1 MTYNRSLQN
10 NILKGKYFTGLRYF
24 RKGGQLLR
32 KLAAAIA
39 VLMFLLFAIPLVLL
53 KDSEKKLE
61 KNVSP
66 GTDLSIDVYM
76 DDIDKVVKMNF
87 EDYILG
93 VVAGEMPASFH
104 VEALKAQALA
114 ARTYTMLRMRQFGG
128 SGCSKH
134 PEAEICTDPT
144 HCQAYKNPTT
154 VKKDLDKLKEA
165 VYGTAGEVIV
175 YDNKLIDA
183 VFHSTSG
190 GKTENSEEIWSSKVP
205 YLRSV
210 ISQYEE
216 HSPKYV
222 AQQEVTIDNFIQGIK
237 KLDPVVKINKKNI
250 KNEIKVLERSEGGR
264 ITKLKIGDKTFDGM
278 DVRNVLGLNSSNFNY
293 TVGMNTILFTV
304 IGNGH
309 GIGLSQYGADGMAKN
324 GAGYRDIVMH
334 YYQGVD
340 IVDINDLSG
349 YKASR

>member
-1 MTYNRSLQN
+1 M
-10 NILKGKYFTGLRYF
+10 
-24 RKGGQLLR
+24 R

-39 VLMFLLFAIPLVLL
+39 VLMFLLFAIPLLLL
-53 KDSEKKLE
+53 KNGENKLE
-61 KNVSP
+61 KDVVPS
-66 GTDLSIDVYM
+66 TDLPIEVYM
-76 DDIDKVVKMNF
+76 TDTNKVVTMNL

-104 VEALKAQALA
+104 LEALKAQALA

-134 PEAEICTDPT
+134 PGAEICTDSA
-144 HCQAYKNPTT
+144 HCQAYRDPAT

-190 GKTENSEEIWSSKVP
+190 GKTENSEEIWSTKVP

-210 ISQYEE
+210 ESQYEE
-216 HSPKYV
+216 RSPKYI
-222 AQQEVTIDNFIQGIK
+222 AQQEVSIDNFIQGIK
-237 KLDPVVKINKKNI
+237 KLDSEVNINKKNI
-250 KNEIKVLERSEGGR
+250 KNEINILERSEGGR
-264 ITKLKIGDKTFDGM
+264 ITKIKIGNKTFNGM
-278 DVRNVLGLNSSNFNY
+278 DVRNVLGLNSSNFDY
-293 TVGMNTILFTV
+293 SVGSNSILFTV

-309 GIGLSQYGADGMAKN
+309 GIGLSQYGADGMARN
-324 GAGYRDIVMH
+324 GSGYRDIVMH

-340 IVDINDLSG
+340 IVDIKDLTG
-349 YKASR
+349 YNASR

>member
-1 MTYNRSLQN
+1 MTYNCSLQN
-10 NILKGKYFTGLRYF
+10 KIVKGGYFTGLRYF

-39 VLMFLLFAIPLVLL
+39 VLMFLLFAIPLALL
-53 KDSEKKLE
+53 KDGEKKLE
-61 KNVSP
+61 KDMSP
-66 GTDLSIDVYM
+66 GTDLNIDVYM
-76 DDIDKVVKMNF
+76 DDIDKVVTMKL

-128 SGCSKH
+128 GGCSKH
-134 PEAEICTDPT
+134 PEAEICTDSA
-144 HCQAYKNPTT
+144 HCQAYKNPAA

-165 VYGTAGEVIV
+165 VYGTAGQVIV

-210 ISQYEE
+210 ISNYEE

-222 AQQEVTIDNFIQGIK
+222 AQQEISIDNFIQSMK
-237 KLDPVVKINKKNI
+237 KLDPEVKINKKNI
-250 KNEIKVLERSEGGR
+250 KNEIKVVERSEGGR
-264 ITKLKIGDKTFDGM
+264 ITKIKIGDKTFDGM
-278 DVRNVLGLNSSNFNY
+278 DVRNALGLNSSNFNY
-293 TVGMNTILFTV
+293 TLGLGKITFTV

-324 GAGYRDIVMH
+324 GAGFRDIVMH

-340 IVDINDLSG
+340 IVEIKDMTG

>member
-1 MTYNRSLQN
+1 M
-10 NILKGKYFTGLRYF
+10 K
-24 RKGGQLLR
+24 

-39 VLMFLLFAIPLVLL
+39 ILMILLFAIPLILL
-53 KDSEKKLE
+53 RDREKTPE
-61 KNVSP
+61 TDYIP
-66 GTDLSIDVYM
+66 DTDLSIEVYM
-76 DDIDKVVKMNF
+76 CDIDKVVTMNL

-104 VEALKAQALA
+104 IEALKAQALA

-134 PEAEICTDPT
+134 PGAEICTDST
-144 HCQAYKNPTT
+144 HCQAYRNPAA
-154 VKKDLDKLKEA
+154 VKKDLDKLEKA
-165 VYGTAGEVIV
+165 VYETAGEVIV

-222 AQQEVTIDNFIQGIK
+222 AQQEVSIDNFIQCIK
-237 KLDPVVKINKKNI
+237 KLDSGVNINKKNI

-264 ITKLKIGDKTFDGM
+264 ITKLEIGDKTFNGTE
-278 DVRNVLGLNSSNFNY
+278 VRNILGLNSSNFNY
-293 TVGMNTILFTV
+293 AVGTSTILFTV
-304 IGNGH
+304 VGNGH
-309 GIGLSQYGADGMAKN
+309 GIGMSQYGADGMAKN
-324 GAGYRDIVMH
+324 GTGYRDIVLH

-340 IVDINDLSG
+340 IVDINDLVG
-349 YKASR
+349 YKDSI

>member
-1 MTYNRSLQN
+1 ME
-10 NILKGKYFTGLRYF
+10 
-24 RKGGQLLR
+24 GGEQLLR

-53 KDSEKKLE
+53 KDSDNRLE
-61 KNVSP
+61 KDSIP
-66 GTDLSIDVYM
+66 STDIPIDVYM
-76 DDIDKVVKMNF
+76 TDISKVVTMNL
-87 EDYILG
+87 EDYVLG
-93 VVAGEMPASFH
+93 VVAGEMPASFD

-114 ARTYTMLRMRQFGG
+114 ARTYTMLRMKRFGG
-128 SGCSKH
+128 SGCSLH
-134 PEAEICTDPT
+134 PEADICTDST
-144 HCQAYKNPTT
+144 HCQAYRNPAT

-190 GKTENSEEIWSSKVP
+190 GKTENSEDIWSSKVP

-216 HSPKYV
+216 QSPKYV
-222 AQQEVTIDNFIQGIK
+222 AQQEISIDNFIKGMK
-237 KLDPVVKINKKNI
+237 KLDSGVKINKKNI
-250 KNEIKVLERSEGGR
+250 QNEIKVLERSEGGR
-264 ITKLKIGDKTFDGM
+264 ITKLKVGDKTFDGM
-278 DVRNVLGLNSSNFNY
+278 DVRNVLGLNSSNFKY
-293 TVGMNTILFTV
+293 TVGKNTILFTV

-340 IVDINDLSG
+340 IVDINDI
-349 YKASR
+349 AN